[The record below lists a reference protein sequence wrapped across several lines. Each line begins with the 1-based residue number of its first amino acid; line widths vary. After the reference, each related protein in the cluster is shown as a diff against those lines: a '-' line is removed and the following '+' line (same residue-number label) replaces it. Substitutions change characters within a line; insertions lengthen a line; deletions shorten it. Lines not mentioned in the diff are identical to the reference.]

1 MQKKIIL
8 LFIIISLLAFGVF
21 YVKGNLN
28 QYIRDYIIS
37 YVSQITKTN
46 VELESVDI
54 NIKDGMGTFNNFV
67 ISNPTMYKSSYILKL
82 QDAQVNIAPT
92 SIFEDT
98 VMINEIILNNTAI
111 NYEKNNA
118 SSNFSQIQKNIEQ
131 VNKQG
136 SEKNLK
142 GKVSGAQEK
151 QEKQE
156 KKFIV
161 KKIDIKNIMVSARIA
176 EIKDEIQFKLP
187 DIQILNIGSP
197 TKPLT
202 QSELV
207 QFILLNVEKNVSK
220 GKELL
225 RLEKKLTREIKRI
238 EKQMK
243 SLEEIGV
250 DKDELLKDLKKLF

>member
-136 SEKNLK
+136 SEKDSK
-142 GKVSGAQEK
+142 GKVSGA

-187 DIQILNIGSP
+187 DIQILNIGSQA
-197 TKPLT
+197 KPLT

-243 SLEEIGV
+243 SLEDIGV
-250 DKDELLKDLKKLF
+250 NKDELLKDLKKLF